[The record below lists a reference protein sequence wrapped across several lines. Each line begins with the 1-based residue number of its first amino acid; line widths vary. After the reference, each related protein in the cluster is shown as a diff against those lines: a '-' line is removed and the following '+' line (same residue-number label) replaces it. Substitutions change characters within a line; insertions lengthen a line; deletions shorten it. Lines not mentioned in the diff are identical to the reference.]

1 MPAPAIT
8 LRPGDAADIPRLVV
22 VWRSS
27 VDATHDFVLPEHLDY
42 YEERMSDEYLPGV
55 DLTVAEVDGEVVGF
69 SGTDDH
75 ELAMLFVCS
84 EYRGKGVGS
93 ALLEDALSR
102 IPDLTLDV
110 NEQNTQALGFYLK
123 HGFRVAG
130 RSPVDSAS
138 KPYPLLHLVHGHAG
152 SVDTDTQSQ
161 T

>member
-69 SGTDDH
+69 SGTYDR
-75 ELAMLFVCS
+75 ELAMLFVGA

-93 ALLEDALSR
+93 ALLADAVSR

-130 RSPVDSAS
+130 RSPVDSAG
-138 KPYPLLHLVHGHAG
+138 KPYPLLHLVRGHA
-152 SVDTDTQSQ
+152 DTESQ
-161 T
+161 D

>member
-42 YEERMSDEYLPGV
+42 YEERMGAEYLPGV
-55 DLTVAEVDGEVVGF
+55 DLTVAEIGGEVVGF
-69 SGTDDH
+69 SGIYDR
-75 ELAMLFVCS
+75 ELAMLFVDS
-84 EYRGKGVGS
+84 EHRGKGVGS
-93 ALLEDALSR
+93 VLLKDAISR
-102 IPDLTLDV
+102 IPDLKLDV

-130 RSPVDSAS
+130 RSPVDSAG
-138 KPYPLLHLVHGHAG
+138 KPYPLLHLVRVPADRLDAD
-152 SVDTDTQSQ
+152 VPMQ

>member
-1 MPAPAIT
+1 
-8 LRPGDAADIPRLVV
+8 
-22 VWRSS
+22 
-27 VDATHDFVLPEHLDY
+27 VLPEHLDY

-84 EYRGKGVGS
+84 EYRGKGVCSEYRGKGVGS

-130 RSPVDSAS
+130 RSPVDSAG
-138 KPYPLLHLVHGHAG
+138 KPYPLLHLVRGYAG
-152 SVDTDTQSQ
+152 SVDADTQSQ
-161 T
+161 D

>member
-42 YEERMSDEYLPGV
+42 YEERMSAEYLPGV
-55 DLTVAEVDGEVVGF
+55 DLTVAEIDGEVVGF
-69 SGTDDH
+69 SGTYDH

-130 RSPVDSAS
+130 RSPVDSAG
-138 KPYPLLHLVHGHAG
+138 KPYPLLHLVRGHADG
-152 SVDTDTQSQ
+152 VDADTQSQ
-161 T
+161 D

>member
-42 YEERMSDEYLPGV
+42 YEERMSAEYLPGV
-55 DLTVAEVDGEVVGF
+55 DLTVTEIDGEVVGF
-69 SGTDDH
+69 SGTY
-75 ELAMLFVCS
+75 

-102 IPDLTLDV
+102 IPDLKLDV

-130 RSPVDSAS
+130 RSPVDSAG
-138 KPYPLLHLVHGHAG
+138 KPYPLLHLIRGHADG
-152 SVDTDTQSQ
+152 VDANTQSH
-161 T
+161 TE